1 MFFGF
6 GAFESVIGLATLATL
21 ALFLIAL
28 VDLVQRPA
36 DVWKES
42 GQSQLV
48 WALIVIFIGFFG
60 PVLYLIMA
68 RPALQAAA
76 NRNASRY
83 AANS

>member
-6 GAFESVIGLATLATL
+6 GAFESVIGLTALATL
-21 ALFLIAL
+21 ALFLVAL
-28 VDLVQRPA
+28 IDLVKRPES
-36 DVWKES
+36 VWKES

-60 PVLYLIMA
+60 PVLYLIIA
-68 RPALQAAA
+68 RPALEAAA